1 MAEINICGDI
11 IANED
16 KWIYN
21 WLEWES
27 TCPNDIKKALSELA
41 TGDMLTVCI
50 NSGGGSVCAGQE
62 IYSLLKGRKDIEIK
76 IQSLAGSAASVI
88 AMANR
93 CEISPV
99 AMIMIHNVSMHGASG
114 DYHDMEKASEILKS
128 MGTALAEAYVTK
140 TGKPLDE
147 ILDLMDR
154 ETWLTANQALELGF
168 VDKITNDTPVFTNN
182 VLGLRLTDE
191 IRQKVI
197 AEKLEADQMEA
208 RKKELLNDID
218 LYGI

>member
-21 WLEWES
+21 WLEWDS

-41 TGDMLTVCI
+41 AGEVLTVYI

-99 AMIMIHNVSMHGASG
+99 AVIMIHNVSMHGASG

-182 VLGLRLTDE
+182 VLRQRLTDDM
-191 IRQKVI
+191 RQKVI
-197 AEKLEADQMEA
+197 AEKLEADRMEA